1 MPRNIGVLETLL
13 PAPEP
18 CQHAGSS
25 SGNEGCGREQAQP
38 ADGAGSW
45 AGSWLPASRSRTG
58 CRTAGPGCEPSA
70 THCGDG
76 RLMHC
81 APPFP
86 GGTATAEG
94 VHVAS
99 RSSEAPTLS
108 LEEVEEE
115 ETTQT
120 RANTAQSEEES
131 DFR

>member
-1 MPRNIGVLETLL
+1 
-13 PAPEP
+13 
-18 CQHAGSS
+18 
-25 SGNEGCGREQAQP
+25 
-38 ADGAGSW
+38 
-45 AGSWLPASRSRTG
+45 
-58 CRTAGPGCEPSA
+58 
-70 THCGDG
+70 
-76 RLMHC
+76 MHC